1 VTGRVC
7 LALLFAAGTAWA
19 EAQRPG
25 ALQDVGF
32 DQRLGESLPAD
43 ITLRDEL
50 GRPLPMSELL
60 GRKPLVLALVY
71 YDCPMLCTLTL
82 NGLTGA
88 LAAIPF
94 QVGREF
100 DVITV
105 SFDPRETPELAAEKK
120 KSYLARYRRPDAEAG
135 WRFLTGDEAALSR
148 LTAAVGF
155 RYAWDDETKQF
166 AHPAGIVVV
175 TPEGRIARYLYGIE
189 YAPKDLRLALV
200 EASQKRIGS
209 PVDQLL
215 LYCYR
220 YDPMTGKYGAAIMNL
235 VRGAAVLTLLAL
247 GSFVG
252 LMVRRERVVARAAR
266 GQG

>member
-1 VTGRVC
+1 VTGRVW
-7 LALLFAAGTAWA
+7 LGLLLAAGPASA
-19 EAQRPG
+19 EPQRPP

-32 DQRLGESLPAD
+32 EQRLGESLPLD
-43 ITLRDEL
+43 VTLRDEK
-50 GRPLPMSELL
+50 GQSVEMRSLL

-71 YDCPMLCTLTL
+71 YDCPMLCTLAL

-94 QVGREF
+94 EVGREF
-100 DVITV
+100 DVVTV
-105 SFDPRETPELAAEKK
+105 SFDARETPELAAAKK
-120 KSYLARYRRPDAEAG
+120 KSYLNRYRRPGAEAG
-135 WRFLTGDEAALSR
+135 WHFLTGDEAAISR

-155 RYAWDDETKQF
+155 RYAWDDETKQY

-209 PVDQLL
+209 PVDQFL

-235 VRGAAVLTLLAL
+235 VRGAAILTLLAL
-247 GSFVG
+247 GGFVT
-252 LMVRRERVVARAAR
+252 LMVRRERGLARAAR
-266 GQG
+266 GQA